1 MSVSKCLYVSPSSF
15 LSFPISFYL
24 FSFSDLALSVCL
36 SLCLCLL
43 SVSVSVCLSLNVSLT
58 IGGEGEG
65 LEQQTAQPH
74 FLTLHNFLHLAYTKS
89 VSLCLYLS
97 LARRQ
102 PHFQN
107 CIYVRV

>member
-1 MSVSKCLYVSPSSF
+1 MSVSKCLYLSPSRF

-24 FSFSDLALSVCL
+24 
-36 SLCLCLL
+36 SLCRCLL

-58 IGGEGEG
+58 IGGEGGG